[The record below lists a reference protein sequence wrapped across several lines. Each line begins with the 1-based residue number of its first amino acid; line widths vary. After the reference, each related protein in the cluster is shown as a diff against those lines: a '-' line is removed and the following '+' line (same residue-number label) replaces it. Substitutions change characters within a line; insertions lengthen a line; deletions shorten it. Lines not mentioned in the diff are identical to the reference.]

1 MAKTRP
7 GMMFYFED
15 WDIPR
20 KILDHIQFKVLF
32 DALYDYARDGV
43 IPDMIPDDTVRVFF
57 DTFRQKVDR
66 DAERYNDTCRKRSE
80 AGKKA
85 HSQQKPPLADEDG
98 NSQPTSTSD
107 SNSYSTSTSDSNSYS
122 TSTSDPYSYQKQP
135 QYQSKVNATV
145 TPVTDDDD
153 LPF

>member
-85 HSQQKPPLADEDG
+85 HSQQKPPLEDG
-98 NSQPTSTSD
+98 NSQP
-107 SNSYSTSTSDSNSYS
+107 TSTSDSNSYS

>member
-107 SNSYSTSTSDSNSYS
+107 SNSYSTSTSD
-122 TSTSDPYSYQKQP
+122 PYSYQKQS

-145 TPVTDDDD
+145 TPVTDDDA

>member
-80 AGKKA
+80 AGKRLIASKSRHLQTKTA
-85 HSQQKPPLADEDG
+85 IASQH
-98 NSQPTSTSD
+98 
-107 SNSYSTSTSDSNSYS
+107 
-122 TSTSDPYSYQKQP
+122 QP
-135 QYQSKVNATV
+135 QTQIHIQHQRQTHIHIKNNPSTNPK
-145 TPVTDDDD
+145 
-153 LPF
+153 